1 MKLLGPRCLLSRF
14 SCLSEIYS
22 KIHPSFDVFYSVY
35 LYIVNML
42 SISCKSLNPN
52 FIPTEHL
59 HFSFFLVYRVFL
71 LFFFLLFWSL
81 KNIARKSGYS
91 QHCRFD

>member
-35 LYIVNML
+35 LYTVNML

-59 HFSFFLVYRVFL
+59 NFSFFLVYRVFL
-71 LFFFLLFWSL
+71 LFFFFY
-81 KNIARKSGYS
+81 SGL
-91 QHCRFD
+91 